1 MVDRTALTDALRD
14 PLTGLST
21 EWHFEIVSTFALG
34 MASRGIPM
42 TIASFAIDG
51 LDTYAE
57 RKGLDAR
64 DSALQSFGTML
75 RRTARQTDLAVRMAE
90 DRFLSLLMDCNL
102 QGGLV
107 FADRVR
113 GQAAGFSGDTG
124 LTVSTGLATFI
135 EEMESAVELVEMST
149 KALSVALAS
158 GGDCVKLPQ
167 DID

>member
-1 MVDRTALTDALRD
+1 
-14 PLTGLST
+14 
-21 EWHFEIVSTFALG
+21 
-34 MASRGIPM
+34 M

-57 RKGLDAR
+57 RKGPDAR

-102 QGGLV
+102 QGGLL